1 MIELLKLYHMAE
13 QFGVTVDGF
22 ELNSRESLSLM
33 DEEGGC
39 YIAIDPFKL
48 TSSRDEKEK
57 LGHEL
62 GHCITGSFYN
72 QYAGCDIRKKHENRA
87 DKWSIQQQIRREDLE
102 AAVAAGHTEIWDL
115 AEYFNVTENFMRK
128 VICWYRNGNLAVDI
142 F

>member
-33 DEEGGC
+33 DEEGSC

-48 TSSRDEKEK
+48 TSSMDEKEK

-62 GHCITGSFYN
+62 GHCIT
-72 QYAGCDIRKKHENRA
+72 AA
-87 DKWSIQQQIRREDLE
+87 SII
-102 AAVAAGHTEIWDL
+102 
-115 AEYFNVTENFMRK
+115 NM
-128 VICWYRNGNLAVDI
+128 LAVTFGKSMRI
-142 F
+142 ARINGPFSSRYGEKT